1 MNFLIDSVEE
11 IDEYTKARIENPE
24 TKSQK
29 EKQNLMMVMVV
40 QENKRVMQIY
50 VYIYRYI
57 EREKVLGIVI
67 V

>member
-11 IDEYTKARIENPE
+11 IDEYSKARIENPE

-29 EKQNLMMVMVV
+29 EKQNLMMVIVVV

-50 VYIYRYI
+50 VYI
-57 EREKVLGIVI
+57 ERESSWNRNSME
-67 V
+67 